1 MKRHT
6 SGIPVLLLPVSQ
18 RTANHIRE
26 IIILQCSQSKK
37 SLQQLWETRRSRV
50 IEDIINED
58 DGPLKCGYTLPW
70 TIFLDW
76 VIVLGEIDLS
86 VGDGLEKSQLV
97 IVEGK
102 KRRCNTNHWKLLLP
116 ILDLGTGSSY
126 VPHEHRHKILR
137 NISMEYCWGGRRF
150 LRARRG
156 GH

>member
-26 IIILQCSQSKK
+26 VIILQCSQSKK

-86 VGDGLEKSQLV
+86 VGDGLEKESTCDS
-97 IVEGK
+97 
-102 KRRCNTNHWKLLLP
+102 R
-116 ILDLGTGSSY
+116 
-126 VPHEHRHKILR
+126 
-137 NISMEYCWGGRRF
+137 GRKTKVQY
-150 LRARRG
+150 
-156 GH
+156 

>member
-1 MKRHT
+1 M
-6 SGIPVLLLPVSQ
+6 
-18 RTANHIRE
+18 
-26 IIILQCSQSKK
+26 
-37 SLQQLWETRRSRV
+37 

-97 IVEGK
+97 IVEEK

-126 VPHEHRHKILR
+126 VPHEHQHKILR
-137 NISMEYCWGGRRF
+137 SISMGYC
-150 LRARRG
+150 
-156 GH
+156 